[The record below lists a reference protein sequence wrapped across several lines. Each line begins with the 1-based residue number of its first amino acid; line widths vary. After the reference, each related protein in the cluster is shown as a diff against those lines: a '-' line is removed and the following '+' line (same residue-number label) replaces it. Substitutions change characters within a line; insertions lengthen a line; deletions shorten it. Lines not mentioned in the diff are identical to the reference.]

1 MSTLLVIIALATFC
15 TYVWLVVT
23 AFGKSVGWG
32 IAVMLFSPLAALIF
46 AAMNFE
52 EAKKPFAAFMV
63 CFLIT
68 IFVVIQKASDF
79 AEDAGFADMAAKAQ
93 KGEKISDEEMARNAL
108 RAMEKMQEKGFIGEA
123 DLAKARADF
132 AAKFPPREEVA
143 SQAAP
148 QVTPQAVPAMKEPQ
162 AAKPVVAAIR
172 VEEAQSPV
180 MAEPELSADQ
190 TLASLLDKD
199 NSTTTAS
206 GGPGYRKVYTEVAL
220 SSLAR
225 KIGKLCKIIDKHGQ
239 QHIGQLLEVEPGYRL
254 ILSKSSGNVQYSME
268 ILVENITSAMIQ
280 ERLPN

>member
-1 MSTLLVIIALATFC
+1 MFTLLVIIGLATFC

-68 IFVVIQKASDF
+68 TFLVIQKASDF
-79 AEDAGFADMAAKAQ
+79 VEDAGFADMAAKAQ
-93 KGEKISDEEMARNAL
+93 KGEKISEEEMARNGL
-108 RAMEKMQEKGFIGEA
+108 RALEKMHEKGFIGEA

-143 SQAAP
+143 AQDAP
-148 QVTPQAVPAMKEPQ
+148 QVTPPAVPAMKEPLSV
-162 AAKPVVAAIR
+162 KPVAAAIR
-172 VEEAQSPV
+172 AEEPKSPIMV
-180 MAEPELSADQ
+180 EPEVSAD
-190 TLASLLDKD
+190 TSLGLLLAPDITP
-199 NSTTTAS
+199 TTSAGS
-206 GGPGYRKVYTEVAL
+206 GSRKVYTEIAL
-220 SSLAR
+220 PSLGQQ
-225 KIGKLCKIIDKHGQ
+225 IGKLCKILDKHGQ
-239 QHIGQLLEVEPGYRL
+239 QHIGHLLEVEPGHRL
-254 ILSKSSGNVQYSME
+254 ILSKTSGNVQYSME
-268 ILVENITSAMIQ
+268 ILVENIASAMIQ